1 MEVICLDVNMDGVTI
16 CKKDNEIIIQSQSPF
31 YVLANRDNFD
41 FQYITEF
48 DNHYYNNEN
57 LERILVEK
65 DGISVITT
73 VEYFEKKFF
82 TNITVLLD
90 VELDNIT
97 LLNIYRTAVE
107 TISTVSWQVNA
118 INRDELSNKLGNY
131 YNMIYIA
138 CRGESEKLIAFDIS
152 LFYEVKELL
161 EEALTTSFEKIGY
174 SKN

>member
-1 MEVICLDVNMDGVTI
+1 MDGVNI
-16 CKKDNEIIIQSQSPF
+16 SKRGNGILIQSQSPF

-41 FQYITEF
+41 FQYISEF
-48 DNHYYNNEN
+48 DNHYYNLEN

-73 VEYFEKKFF
+73 VEYFENKFF
-82 TNITVLLD
+82 TNITILLD
-90 VELDNIT
+90 VKLDNIT
-97 LLNIYRTAVE
+97 LLNIYRTAIE
-107 TISTVSWQVNA
+107 TIATVSWQVKA
-118 INRDELSNKLGNY
+118 INKDELSNKLGNY

-138 CRGESEKLIAFDIS
+138 CRGESEKIIAFDIS

-161 EEALTTSFEKIGY
+161 EEALTISFEKIGY

>member
-1 MEVICLDVNMDGVTI
+1 MDGVNI
-16 CKKDNEIIIQSQSPF
+16 SKRGNGIIIQSQSPF

-41 FQYITEF
+41 FRYISEF
-48 DNHYYNNEN
+48 DNHYYNLEN

-73 VEYFEKKFF
+73 VEFFENKFF
-82 TNITVLLD
+82 TNITILLD

-131 YNMIYIA
+131 YNMIYVA
-138 CRGESEKLIAFDIS
+138 CRGESEKIIAFDIS

-161 EEALTTSFEKIGY
+161 EEALTKSFEKIGY
-174 SKN
+174 TKN

>member
-1 MEVICLDVNMDGVTI
+1 MYLDVNMDGVRI
-16 CKKDNEIIIQSQSPF
+16 SKKGNGILIQSQTPF
-31 YVLANRDNFD
+31 YVLANRDYFD

-57 LERILVEK
+57 LERILVERH
-65 DGISVITT
+65 GISVITT
-73 VEYFEKKFF
+73 VEYFENKFF
-82 TNITVLLD
+82 TNITILLD
-90 VELDNIT
+90 VKLDNIT

-118 INRDELSNKLGNY
+118 INRDDLSNKLGNY
-131 YNMIYIA
+131 YNMIYVA

-161 EEALTTSFEKIGY
+161 EEALTSSFEKLGY
-174 SKN
+174 YKD

>member
-1 MEVICLDVNMDGVTI
+1 MYLDVNMDGVSI
-16 CKKDNEIIIQSQSPF
+16 SKKGNGILIQSQTPF
-31 YVLANRDNFD
+31 YVLANRDYFD

-57 LERILVEK
+57 LERILVERN
-65 DGISVITT
+65 GISVITT
-73 VEYFEKKFF
+73 VEYFENKFF
-82 TNITVLLD
+82 TNITILLD
-90 VELDNIT
+90 VKLDNIT

-118 INRDELSNKLGNY
+118 INRDDLSNKLGNY
-131 YNMIYIA
+131 YNMIYVA

-161 EEALTTSFEKIGY
+161 EEALTSSFEKLGY
-174 SKN
+174 YKD